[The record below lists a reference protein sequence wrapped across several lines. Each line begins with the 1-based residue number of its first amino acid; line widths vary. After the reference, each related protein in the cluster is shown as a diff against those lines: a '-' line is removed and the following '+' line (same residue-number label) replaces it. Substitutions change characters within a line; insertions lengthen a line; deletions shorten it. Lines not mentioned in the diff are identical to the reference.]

1 MSFSPATQYLTEE
14 ESILHRG
21 LYWMCMRISG
31 RTCPRRVKLAQ
42 SWIWIQFCVERGRA
56 SGRYALQ
63 FVGNFFLYFPWLH
76 SLTTRYDI
84 KSLLAYKMNSAFLY
98 IEGHAF
104 VEFIAVYSWLRRYFT
119 RLWKLQMESTAV
131 RLAATK
137 TRHISTTKV
146 PCVSNTFGPLQD
158 SE

>member
-1 MSFSPATQYLTEE
+1 MYLVYRRGQADVVYFYLKFHKKSPSVNCFNMSFSPATQYLTEE
-14 ESILHRG
+14 ESILHWG

-42 SWIWIQFCVERGRA
+42 SWIWIFCVERGRA

-119 RLWKLQMESTAV
+119 RL
-131 RLAATK
+131 
-137 TRHISTTKV
+137 
-146 PCVSNTFGPLQD
+146 
-158 SE
+158 